1 MPQLGAFCLS
11 PEAAEQATIPRRGSL
26 SWFPH
31 THLGRGWHCVPAC
44 TSWPSPATKWPP
56 RPRQHLEPRGNG
68 CPVSDVTGHVACPS
82 ALYLA
87 VPPQPHAQSNQ
98 AWMFVPLGPL
108 SLAISQSTGHRE
120 VGWGCWWPGG
130 PLGGLG
136 RQNELALAQAQCS
149 WKAPARWGVQPRLCI
164 PRAPRMSA
172 VSICLAPL
180 LFMQQRIGGCF
191 KHCQVLFLKSHG
203 TARLTLAS
211 VGGSRVAVCVTL
223 RL

>member
-108 SLAISQSTGHRE
+108 SSAISQSTGHRE

-136 RQNELALAQAQCS
+136 RQSWLWPRRSVAGKHQPDGEFSPASAYPGLPACLLCPSVWPHFYLCNSGLAGVLSTVKCS
-149 WKAPARWGVQPRLCI
+149 
-164 PRAPRMSA
+164 S
-172 VSICLAPL
+172 
-180 LFMQQRIGGCF
+180 
-191 KHCQVLFLKSHG
+191 
-203 TARLTLAS
+203 
-211 VGGSRVAVCVTL
+211 
-223 RL
+223 